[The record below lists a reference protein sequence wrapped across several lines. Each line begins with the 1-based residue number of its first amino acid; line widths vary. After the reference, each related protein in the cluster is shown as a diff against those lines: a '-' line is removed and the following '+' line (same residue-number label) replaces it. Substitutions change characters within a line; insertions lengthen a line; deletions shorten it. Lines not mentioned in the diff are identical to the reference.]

1 MTESKNVKG
10 HQSKKNK
17 KKKKKYKPL
26 KIIMIS
32 FLILVLF
39 IGIAAGGLALAIIK
53 TAPDLD
59 ISTIIAA
66 NEASKIFDDK
76 GNYVDSIIT
85 DKKRVIIK
93 YEDMPKNLVNAFVSI
108 EDERFFNHKGVDI
121 KRIGGAVFADIKNV
135 IKGKSGLQGGS
146 TITQQLMKIT
156 LFETPGK
163 TFEEK
168 LKRKIQ
174 ELYLAPKLERQVDKE
189 TILEAYVNSIFLGGR
204 AVGVEAAAQQYFG
217 TSVKNLS
224 LTQCAFIA
232 GLTQSPSVYYPYSRT
247 SKKDP
252 SKYINRTK
260 TVLFKMKDN
269 GYINEEQYNK
279 AIADLNTEK
288 SKVTSDKELQT
299 LGTVVIGKPNSSYDK
314 YNFEWFSRAV
324 VSDVKKDLKSKYNY
338 SDDEI
343 ENLLVNGGLK
353 IYSTMNKDMQV
364 KTQKILDE
372 DEKLSRLSK
381 KSADGSEQ
389 LQASAVLVDYHTGE
403 TKVIIGGRGKQPA
416 SSYNRA
422 LDARV
427 PPGSSIK
434 PITVYGP
441 AIDSKLATAA
451 TVLEDSPLPS
461 EMANKYA
468 SGGKPWQPQNSNG
481 RYSGYLNMRNAIKDS
496 VNVYAVKLED
506 MIGKDTGVAYGE
518 KFGITFDNV
527 DKGSMAALALGELN
541 YGTNT
546 FTMANAYGVFG
557 NNGLYTSPRLYT
569 KVVDRTGKSILE
581 TKIETKKVLSPQ
593 AAYIMYDLLK
603 EPVRGGTAYRANS
616 SYNNSGIP
624 LAGKTGSS
632 TNFKNLWFCG
642 LTPYYS
648 GSVWVENKFNQG
660 IYSSDA
666 AYLLGK
672 IMNEAVKEL
681 PAKDIAA
688 PSGITSASVDRVSGL
703 LPSELSYKDPRG
715 SQVYTE
721 LFINGTVPTA
731 VDNIHVLAKINKL
744 TGKLASSFTPS
755 ILTES
760 RVFIRRDYTPSV
772 TLGDQAYV
780 LPKEL
785 DNTAPPPDKKVDDS
799 TKNNGTTQNPDEG
812 TIDPNDN
819 EIPDDSGTPN
829 DSTNDNSNTN
839 IDNTGQ
845 NQKNPGKVKKNN
857 KIIP

>member
-32 FLILVLF
+32 FLILILF

-66 NEASKIFDDK
+66 NEASKVFDDK

-217 TSVKNLS
+217 TSVKDLS

-299 LGTVVIGKPNSSYDK
+299 LDRKSVV
-314 YNFEWFSRAV
+314 
-324 VSDVKKDLKSKYNY
+324 
-338 SDDEI
+338 
-343 ENLLVNGGLK
+343 
-353 IYSTMNKDMQV
+353 
-364 KTQKILDE
+364 
-372 DEKLSRLSK
+372 
-381 KSADGSEQ
+381 
-389 LQASAVLVDYHTGE
+389 
-403 TKVIIGGRGKQPA
+403 
-416 SSYNRA
+416 
-422 LDARV
+422 
-427 PPGSSIK
+427 
-434 PITVYGP
+434 
-441 AIDSKLATAA
+441 
-451 TVLEDSPLPS
+451 
-461 EMANKYA
+461 
-468 SGGKPWQPQNSNG
+468 
-481 RYSGYLNMRNAIKDS
+481 
-496 VNVYAVKLED
+496 
-506 MIGKDTGVAYGE
+506 
-518 KFGITFDNV
+518 
-527 DKGSMAALALGELN
+527 
-541 YGTNT
+541 
-546 FTMANAYGVFG
+546 
-557 NNGLYTSPRLYT
+557 
-569 KVVDRTGKSILE
+569 
-581 TKIETKKVLSPQ
+581 
-593 AAYIMYDLLK
+593 
-603 EPVRGGTAYRANS
+603 
-616 SYNNSGIP
+616 
-624 LAGKTGSS
+624 
-632 TNFKNLWFCG
+632 
-642 LTPYYS
+642 
-648 GSVWVENKFNQG
+648 
-660 IYSSDA
+660 
-666 AYLLGK
+666 
-672 IMNEAVKEL
+672 
-681 PAKDIAA
+681 
-688 PSGITSASVDRVSGL
+688 
-703 LPSELSYKDPRG
+703 
-715 SQVYTE
+715 
-721 LFINGTVPTA
+721 
-731 VDNIHVLAKINKL
+731 
-744 TGKLASSFTPS
+744 
-755 ILTES
+755 
-760 RVFIRRDYTPSV
+760 
-772 TLGDQAYV
+772 
-780 LPKEL
+780 
-785 DNTAPPPDKKVDDS
+785 
-799 TKNNGTTQNPDEG
+799 
-812 TIDPNDN
+812 
-819 EIPDDSGTPN
+819 
-829 DSTNDNSNTN
+829 
-839 IDNTGQ
+839 
-845 NQKNPGKVKKNN
+845 
-857 KIIP
+857 

>member
-32 FLILVLF
+32 FLILILF

-66 NEASKIFDDK
+66 NEASKVFDDK

-269 GYINEEQYNK
+269 GHINEEQYNK

-403 TKVIIGGRGKQPA
+403 TKVIVGGRGKQPA

-427 PPGSSIK
+427 PSGSSIK
-434 PITVYGP
+434 PLTVYGP

-506 MIGKDTGVAYGE
+506 MIGMDTGISYGE

-527 DKGSMAALALGELN
+527 DKHSIAALALGELN

-569 KVVDRTGKSILE
+569 KVVDRTGKAILE

-632 TNFKNLWFCG
+632 TNYKNLWFCG

-660 IYSSDA
+660 ISSSDS

-721 LFINGTVPTA
+721 LFINGTVPTG

-799 TKNNGTTQNPDEG
+799 TKNNGATQNPDEG

>member
-32 FLILVLF
+32 FLILILF

-66 NEASKIFDDK
+66 NEASKVFDDK

-217 TSVKNLS
+217 TSVKDLS

-324 VSDVKKDLKSKYNY
+324 VSNVKKDLKAKYNY

-403 TKVIIGGRGKQPA
+403 TKVIVGGRGKQPA

-427 PPGSSIK
+427 PSGSSIK
-434 PITVYGP
+434 PLTVYGP

-506 MIGKDTGVAYGE
+506 MIGMDTGISYGE

-527 DKGSMAALALGELN
+527 DKHSIAALALGELN

-569 KVVDRTGKSILE
+569 KVVDRTGKAILE

-632 TNFKNLWFCG
+632 TNYKNLWFCG

-660 IYSSDA
+660 ISSSDS

-721 LFINGTVPTA
+721 LFINGTVPTG

-799 TKNNGTTQNPDEG
+799 TKNNGATQNPDEG